1 MGKQTGFLEYDRET
15 AAEQPCQE
23 RIQNWDAFHPAQSEA
38 SIQTQ
43 AARCMNCGVP
53 FCHAGVTWRGV
64 GSGCSVGNLIPEWN
78 HLVYKGHYEEA
89 FRRLE
94 KTNPLHECTS
104 RVCPALCEGA
114 CTSGL
119 NGEPVAIREVERFL
133 SDMAWEKDW
142 VVPRPPKQRN
152 GKTVAVVGS
161 GPAGLTAAHALN
173 QRGFTVTVFEK
184 SEEPG
189 GLLMFGIPNM
199 KLPKDLVR
207 KRVDILRQEGIEFVC
222 GQDVGRD
229 VPVSELDRFDAV
241 LLCGG
246 AGQPRDLSVSGRN
259 LPGVRF
265 AVPFLADATWRVLRG
280 DTDDKPMA
288 GRKVVV
294 IGGGDTG
301 NDCVATSI
309 RMGAESVVQLEIMP
323 PAPETRAV
331 SNPWPR
337 WPLVLKTDYGQQE
350 AIWMYGSDPRTFE
363 VTAVSILGDDATGVT
378 AIETAEV
385 EWVNTERGR
394 IPKPI
399 ESTKKRIPATD
410 VLIAMG
416 FVGAE
421 TYLPEAMGLSLD
433 RNAYA
438 TTRAGVFT
446 AGDMRTGQSL
456 VVRASADAKQAAS
469 EVERYLLET

>member
-1 MGKQTGFLEYDRET
+1 MGKLTGFLEYDRKT
-15 AAEQPCQE
+15 ADECCAQE
-23 RIQNWDAFHPAQSEA
+23 RIQNWDAFHPAQSAAE
-38 SIQTQ
+38 IEQQ

-53 FCHAGVTWRGV
+53 FCHAGVSWRGV
-64 GSGCSVGNLIPEWN
+64 GSGCTLGNLIPEWN
-78 HLVYKGHYEEA
+78 HLVFKGHFEEA
-89 FRRLE
+89 YRRLE
-94 KTNPLHECTS
+94 KTNLLHECTS

-114 CTSGL
+114 CTCGM

-133 SDMAWEKDW
+133 SDMAWENGW
-142 VVPRPPKQRN
+142 VVPRMPKERID
-152 GKTVAVVGS
+152 KSVAVVGS
-161 GPAGLTAAHALN
+161 GPAGLTAAHVLN
-173 QRGFTVTVFEK
+173 QRGFAVTVFEK

-199 KLPKDLVR
+199 KLPKER
-207 KRVDILRQEGIEFVC
+207 IRQRVEILRQEGITFVC
-222 GQDVGRD
+222 NTDVGKD
-229 VPVSELDRFDAV
+229 LPVTALDKFDAV

-265 AVPFLADATWRVLRG
+265 AVPFLADATRMVLRG
-280 DTDDKPMA
+280 ETEEKPLA

-309 RMGAESVVQLEIMP
+309 RMGANSVIQLEIMP
-323 PAPETRAV
+323 PAPETRAQD
-331 SNPWPR
+331 NPWPR

-350 AIWMYGSDPRTFE
+350 AIWLYGRDPRTFE
-363 VTAVSILGDDATGVT
+363 ITAVSIIGNENSGVT

-385 EWVNTERGR
+385 EWVTTERGR
-394 IPKPI
+394 MPKQI
-399 ESTKKRIPATD
+399 ESTIRRQPATD

-421 TYLPEAMGLSLD
+421 TYLPGALNITLD
-433 RNAYA
+433 KSTYA
-438 TTRAGVFT
+438 TSRPGVFA

-456 VVRASADAKQAAS
+456 VVRASADAVRAAK
-469 EVERYLLET
+469 EVERYLLS

>member
-1 MGKQTGFLEYDRET
+1 MGKITGFLEYDRKT
-15 AAEQPCQE
+15 AQELPCE
-23 RIQNWDAFHPAQSEA
+23 ARLQNWDAFHPAQSEA
-38 SIQTQ
+38 SIREQ

-53 FCHAGVTWRGV
+53 FCHAGVNWRGV
-64 GSGCSVGNLIPEWN
+64 GSGCSIGNLIPEWN
-78 HLVYKGHYEEA
+78 HLTYKGHLEEA
-89 FRRLE
+89 YRRLE
-94 KTNPLHECTS
+94 QVNPLHEFTS
-104 RVCPALCEGA
+104 RVCSALCEGA
-114 CTSGL
+114 CTAGL
-119 NGEPVAIREVERFL
+119 NGEPIAIREVERFL
-133 SDMAWEKDW
+133 SDLAWERGW
-142 VVPRPPKQRN
+142 VTPHPPSERN
-152 GKTVAVVGS
+152 GKTVAIVGS
-161 GPAGLTAAHALN
+161 GPSGLTAAYQLN

-199 KLPKDLVR
+199 KLPKELVR
-207 KRVDILRQEGIEFVC
+207 RRVELFRQEGITFVC
-222 GQDVGRD
+222 NMDVGRD
-229 VPVSELDRFDAV
+229 LPVSELDKFDAV

-246 AGQPRDLSVSGRN
+246 AGQPRDLSVTGRN

-265 AVPFLADATWRVLRG
+265 AVPFLAAATRRVLAG
-280 DTDDKPMA
+280 ETEEKPMA

-309 RMGAESVVQLEIMP
+309 RMGADSVVQLEIMP
-323 PAPETRAV
+323 PAPETRAM

-363 VTAVSILGDDATGVT
+363 VTAVSILGDDETGVT

-399 ESTKKRIPATD
+399 EATIKRIPATD

-446 AGDMRTGQSL
+446 ACDMRTGQIL
-456 VVRASADAKQAAS
+456 VVRAEADAKHAAD
-469 EVERYLLET
+469 EVERYLLG

>member
-1 MGKQTGFLEYDRET
+1 MGKLTGFLEYDRKT
-15 AAEQPCQE
+15 ADECCAQE
-23 RIQNWDAFHPAQSEA
+23 RIQSWDAFHPAQSAAE
-38 SIQTQ
+38 IEQQ

-53 FCHAGVTWRGV
+53 FCHAGVSWRGV
-64 GSGCSVGNLIPEWN
+64 GSGCTLGNLIPEWN
-78 HLVYKGHYEEA
+78 HLVFKGHFEEA
-89 FRRLE
+89 YRRLE
-94 KTNPLHECTS
+94 KTNLLHECTS

-114 CTSGL
+114 CTCGM

-133 SDMAWEKDW
+133 SDMAWENGW
-142 VVPRPPKQRN
+142 VVPRMPKERID
-152 GKTVAVVGS
+152 KSVAVVGS
-161 GPAGLTAAHALN
+161 GPAGLTAAHVLN
-173 QRGFTVTVFEK
+173 QRGFAVTVFEK

-199 KLPKDLVR
+199 KLPKER
-207 KRVDILRQEGIEFVC
+207 IRQRVEILRQEGITFVC
-222 GQDVGRD
+222 NTDVGKD
-229 VPVSELDRFDAV
+229 LPVTALDKFDAV

-265 AVPFLADATWRVLRG
+265 AVPFLADATRMVLRG
-280 DTDDKPMA
+280 ETEEKPLA

-309 RMGAESVVQLEIMP
+309 RMGANSVIQLEIMP
-323 PAPETRAV
+323 PAPETRAQD
-331 SNPWPR
+331 NPWPR

-350 AIWMYGSDPRTFE
+350 AIWLYGRDPRTFE
-363 VTAVSILGDDATGVT
+363 ITAVSIIGNENSGVT

-385 EWVNTERGR
+385 EWVTTERGR
-394 IPKPI
+394 MPKQI
-399 ESTKKRIPATD
+399 ESTIRRQPATD

-421 TYLPEAMGLSLD
+421 TYLPGALNITLD
-433 RNAYA
+433 KTTYA
-438 TTRAGVFT
+438 TSRPGVFA

-456 VVRASADAKQAAS
+456 VVRASADAVRAAK
-469 EVERYLLET
+469 EVERYLLS

>member
-1 MGKQTGFLEYDRET
+1 MGKLTGFLEYDRKT
-15 AAEQPCQE
+15 AEECCAQE
-23 RIQNWDAFHPAQSEA
+23 RIQNWDAFHPAQSAAE
-38 SIQTQ
+38 IEQQ

-53 FCHAGVTWRGV
+53 FCHAGVSWRGV
-64 GSGCSVGNLIPEWN
+64 GSGCTLGNLIPEWN
-78 HLVYKGHYEEA
+78 HLVFKGHFEEA
-89 FRRLE
+89 YRRLE
-94 KTNPLHECTS
+94 KTNLLHECTS

-114 CTSGL
+114 CTCGM

-133 SDMAWEKDW
+133 SDMAWENGW
-142 VVPRPPKQRN
+142 VVPRMPKERID
-152 GKTVAVVGS
+152 KSVAVVGS
-161 GPAGLTAAHALN
+161 GPAGLTAAHVLN
-173 QRGFTVTVFEK
+173 QRGFAVTVFEK
-184 SEEPG
+184 SEVPG

-199 KLPKDLVR
+199 KLPKER
-207 KRVDILRQEGIEFVC
+207 IRQRVEILRQEGITFVC
-222 GQDVGRD
+222 NTDVGKD
-229 VPVSELDRFDAV
+229 LPVTALDKFDAV

-265 AVPFLADATWRVLRG
+265 AVPFLADATRMVLRG
-280 DTDDKPMA
+280 ETEEKPLA

-309 RMGAESVVQLEIMP
+309 RMGANSVIQLEIMP
-323 PAPETRAV
+323 PAPETRAQD
-331 SNPWPR
+331 NPWPR

-350 AIWMYGSDPRTFE
+350 AIWLYGRDPRTFE
-363 VTAVSILGDDATGVT
+363 ITAVSIIGNENSGVT

-385 EWVNTERGR
+385 EWVTTERGR
-394 IPKPI
+394 MPKQI
-399 ESTKKRIPATD
+399 ESTIRRQPATD

-421 TYLPEAMGLSLD
+421 TYLPGALNITLD
-433 RNAYA
+433 KTTYA
-438 TTRAGVFT
+438 TSRPGVFA

-456 VVRASADAKQAAS
+456 VVRASADAVRAAK
-469 EVERYLLET
+469 EVERYLLS